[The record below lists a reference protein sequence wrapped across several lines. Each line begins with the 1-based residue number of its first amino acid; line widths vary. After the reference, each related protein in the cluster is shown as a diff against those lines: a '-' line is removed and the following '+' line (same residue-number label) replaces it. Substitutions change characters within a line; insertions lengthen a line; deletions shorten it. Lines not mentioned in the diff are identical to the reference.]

1 MNFRIIS
8 LPPFKVV
15 TSGVDTAYDF
25 SENGILGKFNTYFSK
40 LSAKPQDS
48 FTPRDFLYFDEARGG
63 MVWIYALTNYMEPQ
77 EYQTFDFDGGFYV
90 TYHYTDGD
98 HNENGRLYQEA
109 LEWIE
114 QSEIF
119 VLDKRENHYA
129 MGHIITPQEIIN
141 AQGWAQ
147 METFVPVKIKIKK

>member
-8 LPPFKVV
+8 LPPFKAV
-15 TSGVDTAYDF
+15 TSGVDKTCDF
-25 SENGILGKFNTYFSK
+25 SENGVLGKFNTYFSE
-40 LSAKPQDS
+40 LSTKSQDS
-48 FTPRDFLYFDEARGG
+48 FVPRDFLYFDEARGG
-63 MVWIYALTNYMEPQ
+63 MVWIYALTDYMEPQ

-98 HNENGRLYQEA
+98 NKENERLYKEA

-119 VLDKRENHYA
+119 ILDKRENHYS
-129 MGHIITPQEIIN
+129 MGHIITPQEIIS

-147 METFVPVKIKIKK
+147 MEAFVPVKINK